1 MPSLKPIHPGTVL
14 KEDVMDKLKL
24 SANALALD
32 LHVPANR
39 ITAIVN
45 GERGI
50 TLETALRLERY
61 LGTSADFWLNLQNR
75 YDVEAAADMRKR
87 IKREVRPRKTA

>member
-14 KEDVMDKLKL
+14 KEDVMDELKL